1 MRIQLKKISIEN
13 VIEWSLLDEKIKKK
27 HAIELI
33 EVYNKLKQEPF
44 SVSDLESNLL
54 LARYLVE
61 DNDNDYVKFNYQ
73 AHINIDVIKSRFKT
87 IVGPIK
93 VYSNEEENSYQ
104 QQLINIFEKHKDKIT
119 QYLQGNQTS
128 EQKET
133 GKVTKQEIIEAIV
146 CIEIPEFT
154 EPIKDYYFLKLFERS
169 NTIAYYYI
177 KDVSDIFKPKLEL
190 KINKQKAQPIKK
202 SDPKK
207 Y

>member
-1 MRIQLKKISIEN
+1 MLACLFVCELVCLIGGAPPTLAYFTY
-13 VIEWSLLDEKIKKK
+13 
-27 HAIELI
+27 HA
-33 EVYNKLKQEPF
+33 Q
-44 SVSDLESNLL
+44 
-54 LARYLVE
+54 
-61 DNDNDYVKFNYQ
+61 
-73 AHINIDVIKSRFKT
+73 
-87 IVGPIK
+87 
-93 VYSNEEENSYQ
+93 
-104 QQLINIFEKHKDKIT
+104 IFEKHKDKIT

-190 KINKQKAQPIKK
+190 KSISQSPY
-202 SDPKK
+202 SPC
-207 Y
+207 